1 MSDDAIEPSIHVE
14 RAQRELRRAR
24 LAALS
29 MLTLTLAAMLALV
42 IVWLSRPRLP
52 DSVASRL
59 PPGAAHQVDIVL
71 LDAPT
76 VDSQFIEDAVRP
88 MLMVAERHLPG
99 QPQHLRIVLSG
110 EGFPMNVAADG
121 IAAAA
126 YLPDDDSFVVDVQH
140 LMKLRP
146 ARMSTGPWIALATA
160 HEAMHLVQ
168 ARRGQLAHH
177 VSHFDDPQAYFSD
190 PIEIEAYQE
199 GLTVATALAGRPV
212 RWTFRN
218 GRAIEPAMPNPYWDT
233 LGTDLLDRADVRV
246 SRQSTPLGVWR
257 WLRAWICS

>member
-1 MSDDAIEPSIHVE
+1 MSDDTIAPSIHVK
-14 RAQRELRRAR
+14 RAQRSLHRTR
-24 LAALS
+24 LAALV
-29 MLTLTLAAMLALV
+29 MLILTLAMTMALV

-59 PPGAAHQVDIVL
+59 PPGAHQVDIVL
-71 LDAPT
+71 LDAPA
-76 VDSQFIEDAVRP
+76 VDSQFIEDVVRP

-121 IAAAA
+121 VAAAA

-140 LMKLRP
+140 LMTWRP
-146 ARMSTGPWIALATA
+146 SRLAPGPWIALATA
-160 HEAMHLVQ
+160 HEAMHMVQ
-168 ARRGQLAHH
+168 ARRGQLADH
-177 VSHFDDPQAYFSD
+177 VSHFEDPQAYFND
-190 PIEIEAYQE
+190 PIEIEAYLE

-212 RWTFRN
+212 RWRFRD
-218 GRAIEPAMPNPYWDT
+218 GPAIEPTMPNPYWDA
-233 LGTDLLDRADVRV
+233 LGAGLLDRADVRV

-257 WLRAWICS
+257 RLRAWMWS